1 MKPSMMK
8 PLILILLVFAAA
20 CGSTKNES
28 GSGPSGTS
36 MQGMWSVSATATSPG
51 SLGFQC
57 PQDCGPG
64 TYQVA
69 FVSSPCTVTT
79 PVGAF
84 SVQGLVCFI
93 ANNNSGQ
100 GSISG
105 TGLST
110 TNKNTQQGILIGV
123 SSNPIPDGGA
133 FNLLFVAGDKNGN
146 FVEGTGSG
154 TVSRGSMTGTGSCS
168 SNTPMCQGVSG
179 TFSGNHQ

>member
-1 MKPSMMK
+1 MK
-8 PLILILLVFAAA
+8 PLILILFVLAIGCSSSKKTPV
-20 CGSTKNES
+20 
-28 GSGPSGTS
+28 SGTT
-36 MQGMWSVSATATSPG
+36 MDGMWSISATATSAG
-51 SLGFQC
+51 NFGFQC

-64 TYQVA
+64 TYQVT
-69 FVSSPCTVTT
+69 FVSSPCNVST

-84 SVQGLVCFI
+84 SVQGPACFI

-110 TNKNTQQGILIGV
+110 TDKNKQEGILIGV
-123 SSNPIPDGGA
+123 SANPVPDGGT

-146 FVEGTGSG
+146 FVEGTASG
-154 TVSRGSMTGTGSCS
+154 TIRNGSMTGTGSCS

>member
-1 MKPSMMK
+1 MK
-8 PLILILLVFAAA
+8 PLILILIVLAAG
-20 CGSTKNES
+20 CGSNKT
-28 GSGPSGTS
+28 GSRQSGTS
-36 MQGMWSVSATATSPG
+36 IDGMWGVSATATSPG
-51 SLGFQC
+51 NFGFQC

-69 FVSSPCTVTT
+69 FVSSPCNVTT
-79 PVGAF
+79 PVGPF
-84 SVQGLVCFI
+84 SVEGPTCFI

-123 SSNPIPDGGA
+123 SSNPVPDGGT

-146 FVEGTGSG
+146 FVEGTASG
-154 TVSRGSMTGTGSCS
+154 TVSKGSMTGTGSCS
-168 SNTPMCQGVSG
+168 SNTPVCQGVSG

>member
-1 MKPSMMK
+1 MK
-8 PLILILLVFAAA
+8 PLILILVLIVFAAG
-20 CGSTKNES
+20 CSSSKKTPE
-28 GSGPSGTS
+28 SGTS
-36 MQGMWSVSATATSPG
+36 MDGMWSISATATSAG
-51 SLGFQC
+51 NFGFQC

-69 FVSSPCTVTT
+69 FVPSSCTVTT

-84 SVQGLVCFI
+84 SVEGPTCFI

-110 TNKNTQQGILIGV
+110 TIQNTQEGILIGV
-123 SSNPIPDGGA
+123 LSNPVPNGGT

-146 FVEGTGSG
+146 FVEGTASG
-154 TVSRGSMTGTGSCS
+154 TVSKGSMTGTGSCS
-168 SNTPMCQGVSG
+168 SNTPICQGVSG
-179 TFSGNHQ
+179 TFSGSHQ